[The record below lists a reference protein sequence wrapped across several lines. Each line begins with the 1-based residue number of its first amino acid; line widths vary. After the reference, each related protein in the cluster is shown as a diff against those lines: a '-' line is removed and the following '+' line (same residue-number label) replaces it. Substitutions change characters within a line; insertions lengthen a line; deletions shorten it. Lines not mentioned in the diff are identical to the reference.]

1 MHRKPFASPEEEKPR
16 TGGIRSGLLPFLIWG
31 NCDGGNHHT
40 VGRSTPTC
48 WDKPR
53 QPYDLVMHATILH
66 ESDLY
71 KSGLMDKIRA
81 ASVVHWRIGVAAMSY
96 GVLQVGVRDDLI
108 IVRDPRTLFYAIFA
122 RASNAQWLV
131 LLRSRPTKNGKILA
145 SARKAA
151 INKARDAGWLPSKR
165 SRDA

>member
-1 MHRKPFASPEEEKPR
+1 MA
-16 TGGIRSGLLPFLIWG
+16 
-31 NCDGGNHHT
+31 GNHHT
-40 VGRSTPTC
+40 VGRSTPAC
-48 WDKPR
+48 RDKSR

-71 KSGLMDKIRA
+71 KSGLIDKIRA

-96 GVLQVGVRDDLI
+96 GVLQVGVHDDLI

-122 RASNAQWLV
+122 RASNKPWLV
-131 LLRSRPTKNGKILA
+131 LLRSRPAKDPKVLA

-151 INKARDAGWLPSKR
+151 IIKARDAGWLPTKR
-165 SRDA
+165 GH